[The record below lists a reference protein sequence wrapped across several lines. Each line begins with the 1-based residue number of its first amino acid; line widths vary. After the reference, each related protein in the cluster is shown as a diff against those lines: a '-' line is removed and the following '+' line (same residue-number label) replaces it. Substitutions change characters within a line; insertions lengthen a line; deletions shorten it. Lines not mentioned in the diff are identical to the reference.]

1 MKTTVTWLDFK
12 QAFIQYGR
20 DEQFSYDGLKIIFDY
35 LEELEQDCG
44 QEIELDV
51 IAICC
56 DFSEDHWRD
65 IAADYSIELDENKD
79 EEEQQEQV
87 LDYLADE
94 GVFIGISG
102 DLIVYRQF

>member
-1 MKTTVTWLDFK
+1 MKTTVNKYQFRD
-12 QAFIQYGR
+12 AFISMGR
-20 DEQFSYDGLKIIFDY
+20 ENNFSYEGLGILFDY
-35 LEELEQDCG
+35 LEELEQDSAE
-44 QEIELDV
+44 EIELDV

-56 DFSEDHWRD
+56 DFAEQHWKD